1 MENEQSV
8 SGFCQHCKHDRY
20 SLTSQEELGKFLLV
34 NRFLNREKSCPLDT
48 SGELYSAFIFL
59 ARPLE
64 CIIFKW

>member
-8 SGFCQHCKHDRY
+8 SGFCQHCKHDHY

-48 SGELYSAFIFL
+48 SG
-59 ARPLE
+59 
-64 CIIFKW
+64 